1 MIWVWNK
8 QSFEQIS
15 QCFRVQSPQR
25 FQAHYLSISGAIV
38 YYIEPSNV
46 IQERKYMIEQI
57 MFPALVVGIIIL
69 SQAVKIVKEYERV
82 VIFRL
87 GRLSGVK
94 GPGIFLIIPI
104 IDTVMKVDL
113 RVITIDVP
121 KQAVITYDNV
131 TVAVDAVVYYK
142 VIEPASA
149 VNEVEDYKYATAML
163 SQTTLRDVIGRIEL
177 DELLSERDT
186 VNKDIQEVLD
196 ASTDPW
202 GIKVT
207 SVTLRDVSIDP
218 TMMRAI
224 AKQAEAEREKRA
236 RIILAEGEFKAA
248 EKMRDA
254 AEMYQGVPAAI
265 KLRELQTIAEVA
277 REKNMVVISNSTSTG
292 EIAAL
297 TQAFT
302 KKK

>member
-1 MIWVWNK
+1 M
-8 QSFEQIS
+8 
-15 QCFRVQSPQR
+15 
-25 FQAHYLSISGAIV
+25 
-38 YYIEPSNV
+38 
-46 IQERKYMIEQI
+46 
-57 MFPALVVGIIIL
+57 VGIIIL

-104 IDTVMKVDL
+104 IDTIVKVDL
-113 RVITIDVP
+113 RVVTIDVP

-177 DELLSERDT
+177 DELLSERET

-236 RIILAEGEFKAA
+236 RIILADGEFKAA
-248 EKMRDA
+248 EKMKAA
-254 AEMYQGVPAAI
+254 AEMYQEVPAAL

-277 REKNMVVISNSTSTG
+277 REKNMVVISNSTSIG

-297 TQAFT
+297 TEAFS